1 MSTVYFEPKNYQ
13 VLAMRTATDDVLMSQ
28 YRCLENAALG
38 LCGESGEFADII
50 KKVHFQGHELN
61 EEHLAKELGD
71 ILWYIALACEG
82 MGWSLEYI
90 MKLNID
96 KLSERYPVK
105 FDSER
110 SIHRAK
116 GDI

>member
-1 MSTVYFEPKNYQ
+1 MLNDEYQ
-13 VLAMRTATDDVLMSQ
+13 TLAMRTATNDILESK
-28 YRCLENAALG
+28 YLCLENAALG

-82 MGWSLEYI
+82 MGWTLEYI
-90 MKLNID
+90 MELNID
-96 KLSERYPVK
+96 KLLKRYPIE
-105 FDSER
+105 FDTER
-110 SIHRAK
+110 SIHRIE